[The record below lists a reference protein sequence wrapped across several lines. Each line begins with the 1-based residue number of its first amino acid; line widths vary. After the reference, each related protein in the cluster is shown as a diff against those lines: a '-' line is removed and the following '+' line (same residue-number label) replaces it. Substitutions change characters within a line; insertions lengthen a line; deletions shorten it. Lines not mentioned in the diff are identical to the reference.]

1 MINNL
6 NDGMAWGLFPVF
18 FTMAGLKLGDV
29 SILVALYPAVWGI
42 LQLVTGALSDHLGR
56 KRLIVGGM
64 LLQAIAIWILLVVT
78 NFWIWASASALLGLG
93 TALVYPTLLAA
104 IGDVAH
110 LGWRASA
117 VGVYRFWRDS
127 GYVIGAVL
135 AGFLADILSVPWS
148 IGIVGGLTFGSGVLV
163 ALVMKER
170 GATKSA

>member
-18 FTMAGLKLGDV
+18 FTMAGLPLGDV
-29 SILVALYPAVWGI
+29 GILVALYPAVWGI

-78 NFWIWASASALLGLG
+78 NFWIWAGASASLGLG

-110 LGWRASA
+110 PGWRASA

-148 IGIVGGLTFGSGVLV
+148 IGIVGGLTFSSGVLV

-170 GATKSA
+170 GATKNA